1 MPDIYNEFTAQETTS
16 ALLDSNRLVNF
27 AYDDK
32 AFNEN
37 DTEGRAV
44 YNYNANNNIPLS
56 TGLST
61 QTQTLGFGG
70 KSGVFKRLFW
80 NHTAGRISYNLNKA
94 IQALRNIL
102 GSFRSDY
109 SENISEYSEYAVYRK
124 GDVCY
129 RLSGDAITFYRCKQA
144 PSSPGPFNGIYWE
157 KPEEERSHNRPAVGV
172 PVLWFEKVPD
182 DATLRIGKGWA
193 IRFDDGAHHTWEECP
208 ALNFEQFREM
218 VTVDDDD
225 NGFTVPDYSERVPM
239 FTGGTNEV
247 LSGYDGDEF
256 DACLENHA
264 HGAPTLTFT
273 LPAESFSHTH
283 PNKESGG
290 SGNHQHEIPERC
302 NYDGASNRVRTRL
315 PVDDISRYNPA
326 TLTNYD
332 GAHTHSTAS
341 SSAIC
346 DAAGVADHYH
356 DVTVT
361 GATGAVKGETGG
373 NPDSFQCCWIV
384 RYK

>member
-1 MPDIYNEFTAQETTS
+1 MSDIYNEFTAQETTS

-37 DTEGRAV
+37 DTKGRDV

-61 QTQTLGFGG
+61 QTQTFGFGG

-94 IQALRNIL
+94 VQALRNIL

-109 SENISEYSEYAVYRK
+109 SENISEYSEYAIYRK

-129 RLSGDAITFYRCKQA
+129 RLSGDAITFYRCRQS

-157 KPEEERSHNRPAVGV
+157 KPEEELSHDRPAVGV

-182 DATLRIGKGWA
+182 WA
-193 IRFDDGAHHTWEECP
+193 IRFDDGAHHTWEKCP

-218 VTVDDDD
+218 VTVDDD
-225 NGFTVPDYSERVPM
+225 GFTVPDYSGRVPM
-239 FTGGTNEV
+239 FTEGTNNV
-247 LSGYDGDEF
+247 LSGYDGNEF
-256 DACLENHA
+256 DACIQP
-264 HGAPTLTFT
+264 HGHSSPVLTFT

-283 PNKESGG
+283 PDVRSEG
-290 SGNHQHEIPERC
+290 SGNHQHLIPERC
-302 NYDGASNRVRTRL
+302 NYDGTSNRVRTRL
-315 PVDDISRYNPA
+315 PVDDIDRYNPA

-332 GAHTHSTAS
+332 RAHTHSTAKS
-341 SSAIC
+341 TAKC
-346 DAAGVADHYH
+346 YVAGVGNHEH

-361 GATGAVKGETGG
+361 GETGGVKGQTGG

-384 RYK
+384 RYR

>member
-37 DTEGRAV
+37 DTKGRDV

-61 QTQTLGFGG
+61 QTQTLGFEG

-124 GDVCY
+124 GDVCF
-129 RLSGDAITFYRCKQA
+129 RLSGDAIIFYRCIANTQ
-144 PSSPGPFNGIYWE
+144 GGTFDGRFWT
-157 KPEEERSHNRPAVGV
+157 KPEEELSHDRPAVGV

-182 DATLRIGKGWA
+182 WA

-218 VTVDDDD
+218 VTVDDD
-225 NGFTVPDYSERVPM
+225 GFTVPDYSGRVPM
-239 FTGGTNEV
+239 FTGGTNDV

-256 DACLENHA
+256 NACIQP
-264 HGAPTLTFT
+264 HGHSSPVLTFT
-273 LPAESFSHTH
+273 LPTESFSHTH
-283 PNKESGG
+283 PNVTSGG
-290 SGNHQHEIPERC
+290 SGNHKHLIPERC
-302 NYDGASNRVRTRL
+302 NYDGNSNRVRTRL
-315 PVDDISRYNPA
+315 PVDDISDYAKN
-326 TLTNYD
+326 TLSNYA
-332 GAHTHSTAS
+332 GAHTHTGTTTGS
-341 SSAIC
+341 
-346 DAAGVADHYH
+346 GVNGHTH
-356 DVTVT
+356 TVTVT

-384 RYK
+384 RYR

>member
-37 DTEGRAV
+37 DTKGRDI

-94 IQALRNIL
+94 VQALRSLL

-129 RLSGDAITFYRCKQA
+129 RLNGDAITFYRCKQA

-157 KPEEERSHNRPAVGV
+157 KPEEELSHDRPAVGV
-172 PVLWFEKVPD
+172 PVPWFEKVPED
-182 DATLRIGKGWA
+182 WA
-193 IRFDDGAHHTWEECP
+193 IRFDDGSHYTWEECP

-218 VTVDDDD
+218 VTVDDND
-225 NGFTVPDYSERVPM
+225 NGFTVPDYSGRVPM

-256 DACLENHA
+256 EACLQS
-264 HGAPTLTFT
+264 HGHTSPTLTFI
-273 LPAESFSHTH
+273 LPSTAISHTH
-283 PNKESGG
+283 DGG
-290 SGNHQHEIPERC
+290 TCNGCGNHQHEINNRC
-302 NYDGASNRVRTRL
+302 NYDGTSNTWRL

-326 TLTNYD
+326 TLTNYAGD
-332 GAHTHSTAS
+332 HGHSGATSSNGVTDHIHT
-341 SSAIC
+341 
-346 DAAGVADHYH
+346 
-356 DVTVT
+356 VTVT
-361 GATGAVKGETGG
+361 GATGAVKGQTGG

-384 RYK
+384 RYR